1 MKLKSFML
9 ILVLFAAVFST
20 SMFGYIYG
28 VGNNVSHSDSENIPA
43 VQTEYAKDVS
53 AKDNQ
58 AEAEI
63 TVKDF
68 KESYVLRE
76 TDGKLALFIK
86 FANGDEELYNSYD
99 VSVSLLPRSDREEL
113 KRGIELSSLNEA
125 LQLVEDYVE

>member
-20 SMFGYIYG
+20 SMLGYIYG
-28 VGNNVSHSDSENIPA
+28 VGNNVSHSDSENIPLP
-43 VQTEYAKDVS
+43 QTEYAKDVS
-53 AKDNQ
+53 AKSNE

-63 TVKDF
+63 AVKDF
-68 KESYVLRE
+68 KESYILRE
-76 TDGKLALFIK
+76 KDGKLALFIK

-99 VSVSLLPRSDREEL
+99 VSVSLLPKSDREEL